1 MKTSYFQDRK
11 CYSITVSEDGYG
23 DSDREAARRFRSETG
38 WKLSVNGRTETDC
51 ELHEEGEQETGYTL
65 HSAFIPADSTAGAA
79 EQNQAFQQIDDAFTC
94 LDHRPDKKSLKQDSK
109 GKYLEVSF
117 ISPMIGSR
125 YGAVLQEL
133 ANQTGWR
140 IKIGDKVNQN
150 ALFNLIQ
157 LLCMKHSMTPV
168 KNPSYL
174 PERKKVQIKV
184 CGQLE
189 EGTLHL
195 VMEEF
200 RKQTGCEC
208 EVIKVP

>member
-1 MKTSYFQDRK
+1 
-11 CYSITVSEDGYG
+11 
-23 DSDREAARRFRSETG
+23 
-38 WKLSVNGRTETDC
+38 
-51 ELHEEGEQETGYTL
+51 
-65 HSAFIPADSTAGAA
+65 
-79 EQNQAFQQIDDAFTC
+79 
-94 LDHRPDKKSLKQDSK
+94 
-109 GKYLEVSF
+109 
-117 ISPMIGSR
+117 MIGSR

>member
-1 MKTSYFQDRK
+1 M
-11 CYSITVSEDGYG
+11 
-23 DSDREAARRFRSETG
+23 
-38 WKLSVNGRTETDC
+38 
-51 ELHEEGEQETGYTL
+51 HEEGEKETGYAL
-65 HSAFIPADSTAGAA
+65 HAAFMPMDSTAGAA
-79 EQNQAFQQIDDAFTC
+79 EQNQAFQRIDDAFSG
-94 LDHRPDKKSLKQDSK
+94 LAHRPDKKSLKQDSQ

-117 ISPMIGSR
+117 VSSMIGSR
-125 YGAVLQEL
+125 YGAVLQDL

-150 ALFNLIQ
+150 ALFNYIQ
-157 LLCMKHSMTPV
+157 LLCMKHHMTPV

-184 CGQLE
+184 RGQLE

-208 EVIKVP
+208 EVIQVP